1 MAKQQSPYDI
11 TDFSKLFSE
20 FQIPGVDWQELMA
33 SQQRNVAA
41 LTRANQVLLEG
52 AQAVMQREVEILQR
66 AMAEVMTASQELMK
80 EGDPQAQA
88 TRRFELARA
97 SFEAAIKNMRELA
110 ELAAKSNTE
119 ALEVINKRALESF
132 EEVRKAVER
141 SQAEAGRGGAKGGGG
156 ARS

>member
-1 MAKQQSPYDI
+1 MAKARSPYDL

-52 AQAVMQREVEILQR
+52 AQAVMQREVEILQK
-66 AMAEVMTASQELMK
+66 AMAEAMAASQELMQ

-88 TRRFELARA
+88 RRRFELAQA
-97 SFEAAIKNMRELA
+97 SFEAALNNMRELA
-110 ELAAKSNTE
+110 ELAARSNSE
-119 ALEVINKRALESF
+119 ALDVINKRALESF
-132 EEVRKAVER
+132 EEIKKAVEQT
-141 SQAEAGRGGAKGGGG
+141 QAGARGTKSGGSGG